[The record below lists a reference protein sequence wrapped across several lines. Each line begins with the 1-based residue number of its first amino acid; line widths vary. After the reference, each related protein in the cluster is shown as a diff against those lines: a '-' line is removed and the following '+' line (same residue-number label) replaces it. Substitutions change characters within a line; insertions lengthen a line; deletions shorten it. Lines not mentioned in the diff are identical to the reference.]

1 MMHDVDDDSP
11 VEAALARA
19 IEQQQARRAALYVL
33 GVLSLAV
40 IAWFARR
47 SSQD

>member
-1 MMHDVDDDSP
+1 MHAVDDDTP

-19 IEQQQARRAALYVL
+19 IEQQRARRGALYVL
-33 GVLSLAV
+33 GVVSLAV
-40 IAWFARR
+40 IAWFVRR